1 MFIIKESAPFRMESA
16 HRYFRIGAPLILE
29 WTHQSTGICNIY
41 GTGNMLDEFFDILIE
56 EDLMNYIHYRG
67 VTNNIKLTIS
77 QYDAVVDF
85 SLNHSFGMP
94 YIEGILNGKM
104 VFCMRNEGSLEVLI
118 QIPYAYINSFDDL
131 TYKLLHLPD
140 MTVEELR
147 NYYNIIYN
155 KYSRYAV
162 ADKFISI
169 LE

>member
-1 MFIIKESAPFRMESA
+1 
-16 HRYFRIGAPLILE
+16 
-29 WTHQSTGICNIY
+29 
-41 GTGNMLDEFFDILIE
+41 MLDEFFDILIE

-104 VFCMRNEGSLEVLI
+104 VFCMRNEGSLEVMN

-162 ADKFISI
+162 ANKFISI